1 METKRRSLLRVISWR
16 ITATVTTMI
25 ISWLIT
31 GKLDTALKIG
41 VIEVFAKILLQYIHE
56 RVWMSFKFGL
66 KQKPGDYQI

>member
-31 GKLDTALKIG
+31 GKVDTAIKIG
-41 VIEVFAKILLQYIHE
+41 AVEVLAKIALQNVHE
-56 RVWMSFKFGL
+56 RVWMTVKAGMVPASK
-66 KQKPGDYQI
+66 DYQI